1 MKEDMMIEH
10 MINHIRRWTDGQ
22 WKRNGWANDA
32 GKRKIL
38 ILDRSV
44 NDLRVM
50 PFLLVFPSFPLP
62 PSFLSSEL
70 SMAFKNQT

>member
-32 GKRKIL
+32 GKRKR
-38 ILDRSV
+38 DRSV
-44 NDLRVM
+44 SDLRVM
-50 PFLLVFPSFPLP
+50 PFILVFPSFPLP
-62 PSFLSSEL
+62 QSFLSSEL